1 MNISKEDYIKV
12 IYELGGY
19 KYTVNNKAIAE
30 SLKVSA
36 PSVSEMIKKLVKDDL
51 ITYIEYKGV
60 RLTDLGKEE
69 ARKVRKRHLLW
80 EVFLVE
86 KLGYTWDEVDEEAE
100 NLEHVT
106 SEKLEER
113 LDKYLGYPKTCPHGS
128 PIVLEYEDLTYKS
141 LGELDKGDL
150 VRVVRVMDS
159 PDLLQFI
166 DSKEIGVGSR
176 IRIDDK
182 AGKDV
187 IIKKEDSSLV
197 EVGEEYSDKIFVE

>member
-176 IRIDDK
+176 IRIEDK